1 MTVPQVPK
9 RLAGSL
15 PLGLPPRGR
24 PAPTRV
30 SWSDVPGGWSARL
43 TRIGGS
49 ASSGQ
54 RAPPERPSERRYWG
68 QGTPRGLGSAES
80 EDAVLVVT
88 VRFGIG
94 RPRAYR
100 PARPSRADPVDPMAC
115 AGWPA
120 EPGRAGHRWR
130 FECML
135 GPRLWPTQGQSR
147 AKQWRMAFRGW
158 SPPALRFRS
167 KWIGAI
173 ARGALHDRGV
183 AAIVRSSGVRRI
195 ESVAGPVCLAHRV

>member
-1 MTVPQVPK
+1 MMCPVGGRP
-9 RLAGSL
+9 
-15 PLGLPPRGR
+15 GLRESGAR
-24 PAPTRV
+24 PAPGSGPLPKDPPNDDIGVKELRAAWDRLNPRTPF
-30 SWSDVPGGWSARL
+30 SSLNWS
-43 TRIGGS
+43 
-49 ASSGQ
+49 
-54 RAPPERPSERRYWG
+54 
-68 QGTPRGLGSAES
+68 GLAW
-80 EDAVLVVT
+80 
-88 VRFGIG
+88 